1 MKTVYFYTL
10 KCPITNDVKYV
21 GRSVNPDG
29 RYRQH
34 IHSGKCEGHKDRK
47 GAWIKS
53 LLDKDL
59 KPIMEIIDKLENYI
73 DIEEVKRREES
84 LILEFRKT
92 CDLKN
97 DRDIVDNGYNFSKES
112 RQKMSDAQKGKK
124 KINKDGIET
133 SVDPFE
139 LKDFL
144 ENGWQLGRIYKPSKE
159 ILEKIGTELLGRKK
173 INNSVSEK
181 YVKESELQSFLET
194 GWVLG
199 RLPLSSEHKEKLK
212 EAWKNRKEVFGNS
225 GQPDEYIPHN
235 KGKKLSKNNNDKR
248 EYR

>member
-1 MKTVYFYTL
+1 MKPVYFYTL

-59 KPIMEIIDKLENYI
+59 KPIMEIIGKLENYK
-73 DIEEVKRREES
+73 DIEEVKRREEF

-97 DRDIVDNGYNFSKES
+97 DRDIVENGYNFSKET
-112 RQKMSDAQKGKK
+112 RQKMSDAQKGNTNRLGKK
-124 KINKDGIET
+124 A
-133 SVDPFE
+133 
-139 LKDFL
+139 
-144 ENGWQLGRIYKPSKE
+144 SKE
-159 ILEKIGTELLGRKK
+159 TLEIITKIALGRKK
-173 INNSVSEK
+173 INNGVNEK
-181 YVKESELQSFLET
+181 FVKESDLQSFLES

-199 RLPLSSEHKEKLK
+199 RLSLSDEHKEKLK

-225 GQPDEYIPHN
+225 GQPDGFIPHN

>member
-59 KPIMEIIDKLENYI
+59 KPIMEIIDKLENYK
-73 DIEEVKRREES
+73 DIEEVKRREEF

-112 RQKMSDAQKGKK
+112 RQKMSDAQKGNTNRLGKK
-124 KINKDGIET
+124 A
-133 SVDPFE
+133 
-139 LKDFL
+139 
-144 ENGWQLGRIYKPSKE
+144 SKE
-159 ILEKIGTELLGRKK
+159 TLEKI
-173 INNSVSEK
+173 S
-181 YVKESELQSFLET
+181 
-194 GWVLG
+194 
-199 RLPLSSEHKEKLK
+199 LS
-212 EAWKNRKEVFGNS
+212 R
-225 GQPDEYIPHN
+225 
-235 KGKKLSKNNNDKR
+235 KGKKHPASFFEKKNKPILQYDKEFNFIKEWESCKAASIELKINQRNISSSTDINSNRKSAGGFIWRYKFNN
-248 EYR
+248 

>member
-34 IHSGKCEGHKDRK
+34 IHSGKCEGHKDKK

-59 KPIMEIIDKLENYI
+59 KPIMEIIDKLENYK
-73 DIEEVKRREES
+73 DIEEVKRKEEF

-97 DRDIVDNGYNFSKES
+97 DRDIVENGYNFSKES

-159 ILEKIGTELLGRKK
+159 TLEK
-173 INNSVSEK
+173 
-181 YVKESELQSFLET
+181 
-194 GWVLG
+194 
-199 RLPLSSEHKEKLK
+199 LSLS
-212 EAWKNRKEVFGNS
+212 R
-225 GQPDEYIPHN
+225 
-235 KGKKLSKNNNDKR
+235 KGKKHPASFFEKKNKPILQYDKEFNFIKEWESCTAASIELKINQRNISSSTDINSNRKSAGGFIWRYKSNN
-248 EYR
+248 